1 MSVKII
7 PKGAIGGWIT
17 RLQDRGYRV
26 VGPKEKHGQYVFDDI
41 KNPNDLVL
49 DYPTTVL
56 PPKKYMLPS
65 REELFRF
72 NTQTMDMEEVI
83 ETEPTVIFAMHT
95 CDLHSMRLLDKVHD
109 TGYVDRHYKARRD
122 AMTFVT
128 IECLEPC
135 MPHSFCKSMGT
146 LTTPEDFDL
155 HLTDLGDAYA
165 IEVGSENG
173 EKLLQGSTQI
183 WDATDKDDERLND
196 AMAQKWPNFQ
206 YRLEFDITE
215 LPDLLAVSQN
225 SAVWDTLGEI
235 CLACGMCTQVCPTCY
250 CFDVED
256 EVDIA
261 GEEGTRVRKWDSC
274 QIEKFAVVAG
284 GHNFRS
290 SNALRQR
297 HRFFRKGKYQ
307 YEAFGE
313 LGCVGCGRC
322 ALSCLVDITPIKT
335 FNALHRLRNS
345 AAEGETI
352 SVEEAL
358 S

>member
-1 MSVKII
+1 MSLKII
-7 PKGAIGGWIT
+7 PKGAIGAWIS
-17 RLQDRGYRV
+17 RLQSRGYRV
-26 VGPKEKHGQYVFDDI
+26 VGPVEKHGQYVFDDI
-41 KNPNDLVL
+41 QDAQALVL

-56 PPKKYMLPS
+56 PPKKFMLPS

-72 NTQTMDMEEVI
+72 NTQTMEMEETI
-83 ETEPTVIFAMHT
+83 EAEPTAIFGMHT
-95 CDLHSMRLLDKVHD
+95 CDLHSMRLLDTVHGI
-109 TGYVDRHYKARRD
+109 GYADRHYQARRD
-122 AMTFVT
+122 QMTFVS
-128 IECLEPC
+128 IECLKPC
-135 MPHSFCKSMGT
+135 MPGSFCKSMGT
-146 LTTPEDFDL
+146 LTTPEHCDL
-155 HLTDLGDAYA
+155 HLTDLGKSYA
-165 IEVGSENG
+165 IEVGSEKG
-173 EKLLQGSTQI
+173 AALLEGCTQV
-183 WDATDKDDERLND
+183 WDANDEDEDRLND
-196 AMAQKWPNFQ
+196 AMAEKWPNFQ

-215 LPDLLAVSQN
+215 LPELLGVSQN
-225 SAVWDTLGEI
+225 SAVWDALGEI

-256 EVDIA
+256 EVGITL
-261 GEEGTRVRKWDSC
+261 EEGVRVRKWDSC

-290 SNALRQR
+290 SRALRQR

-335 FNALHRLRNS
+335 FNALHRLRAS
-345 AAEGETI
+345 AEAGETMT
-352 SVEEAL
+352 VEEAL